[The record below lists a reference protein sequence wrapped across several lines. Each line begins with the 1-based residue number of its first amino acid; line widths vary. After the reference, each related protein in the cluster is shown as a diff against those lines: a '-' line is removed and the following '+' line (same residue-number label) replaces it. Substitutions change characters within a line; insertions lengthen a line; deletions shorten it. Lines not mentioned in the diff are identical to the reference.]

1 MPRPSPTCP
10 RRFGIGGAINQTARQ
25 IGADITTPDAPT
37 GSGREL
43 LEAIRTGSLPPPPAA
58 ELLRLDLEHVGDGE
72 TVFGF
77 DADPAFGNPGSVH
90 GGILA
95 AIVDFAVTTAVWT
108 KLPAGA
114 DIVTADLH
122 VSFLRG
128 LRLDGARYRCH
139 GTVVHL
145 GRTQANA
152 TGVVTATDDTPHL
165 RGMATCR
172 IRN

>member
-1 MPRPSPTCP
+1 MSSL
-10 RRFGIGGAINQTARQ
+10 ADVTAEHVRA
-25 IGADITTPDAPT
+25 GT
-37 GSGREL
+37 GREL
-43 LEAIRTGSLPPPPAA
+43 LEAIRSGVLPPPPAA
-58 ELLRLDLEHVGDGE
+58 ELLRLELEVVGDGE

-77 DADPAFGNPGSVH
+77 DADPAFGNPGAVH

-122 VSFLRG
+122 VSFLRT
-128 LRLDGARYRCH
+128 LPLDGTRYRCH
-139 GTVVHL
+139 GTVVHV

-152 TGVVTATDDTPHL
+152 TAVVTADDGTAHL

-172 IRN
+172 IRT

>member
-1 MPRPSPTCP
+1 MSSLTDTTMPSS
-10 RRFGIGGAINQTARQ
+10 
-25 IGADITTPDAPT
+25 TTGT
-37 GSGREL
+37 GREL
-43 LEAIRTGSLPPPPAA
+43 LEAIRDGALPPPPAA
-58 ELLRLDLEHVGDGE
+58 ELLRLDLEVVGDGE

-77 DADPAFGNPGSVH
+77 DADPAFGNPGAVH

-108 KLPAGA
+108 QLPAGA

-128 LRLDGARYRCH
+128 LPLDGARYRCH
-139 GTVVHL
+139 GTAVHL

-152 TGVVTATDDTPHL
+152 TAVITAADGTPHL

-172 IRN
+172 VRG